1 MCSFLKARD
10 VVKNLIWTEGKQN
23 DSLEFT
29 LKMAPQLSGIQTLVR
44 IVTFV
49 VGLQPA
55 TKSRVPP
62 AECGPIKFLCGLSLC
77 WRNWKEDTVV
87 CCVEGGEEAD
97 SGCKGQLSVQEITL

>member
-62 AECGPIKFLCGLSLC
+62 AECGPIKFLCGLSF
-77 WRNWKEDTVV
+77 
-87 CCVEGGEEAD
+87 
-97 SGCKGQLSVQEITL
+97 TL